1 MHTGIAGILMQSPRE
16 PVILDVRSARA
27 EPNRIAERLAPH
39 AGWAVLR
46 SKFRSRDRRHPCRK
60 HRCYPPKGAFPLEI
74 GEKDADFS
82 RREVKSALR
91 IRV

>member
-1 MHTGIAGILMQSPRE
+1 MQAGRFCVQNFALAI
-16 PVILDVRSARA
+16 VAIRA
-27 EPNRIAERLAPH
+27 ANTAATQ
-39 AGWAVLR
+39 
-46 SKFRSRDRRHPCRK
+46 
-60 HRCYPPKGAFPLEI
+60 PKGAFPLEI